1 MSLSRRDFLQVLA
14 EASAAGMGL
23 ARYADADAATAQ
35 QGLYELPAFGNV
47 SLLHM
52 TDCHAQLLPVNF
64 REPSVNIGLAGMQGR
79 WPHLAGDSLLKAA
92 GLRPGSEQAFA
103 FTHIDFEKA
112 ARRYGKLGGFAHL
125 ATLVKQLKA
134 SRPGALLLDGGDT
147 WQGSA
152 TALWTQAQDMVEAAK
167 LLGVDV
173 MTGHWEFTYGM
184 DRVQQ
189 IIEQDFKGQIEF
201 LAQNVKT
208 NDFGDPVFKPYTLRS
223 INGVPVA
230 IIGQAF
236 PYTPIANPRY
246 LVADW
251 SFGIQ
256 EENLQKLVDEVRGK
270 GAQLVVLLSHNG
282 MDVDLKL
289 ASRLRGI
296 DAIFGGHTHDGVPL
310 AVPVANPGGK
320 TLVTNAGSNGKFLG
334 VMDFD
339 VQGGKLADFRYRLLP
354 VFANQLAPD
363 PAMAAL
369 IVKLRQPFE
378 ASLAD
383 KLAITDGLLY
393 RRGNFNGSWD
403 QLVCDAL
410 MQVQGAEIAFSPGF
424 RWGTTL
430 LPGEVITRELMM
442 DQLAITYA
450 HTTLA
455 EISGEAIK
463 TILEDVADNLF
474 NPDPYYQQG
483 GDMVRVGGLSYTC
496 SPGQT
501 MGRRITEMRLGGKLI
516 DADRKYKVAGW
527 APVAE
532 PARTATG
539 NRPVWDVVEDWLR
552 SQPGGHVTP
561 RRINTPTLVGVQ
573 DNAGISKD

>member
-14 EASAAGMGL
+14 AASAAGMGL

-270 GAQLVVLLSHNG
+270 GVQLVVLLSHNG

-378 ASLAD
+378 TKLAD

-496 SPGQT
+496 WPGQT
-501 MGRRITEMRLGGKLI
+501 MGQRITEMRLGGKLI

>member
-14 EASAAGMGL
+14 AASAAGMGL
-23 ARYADADAATAQ
+23 ACYADADAATAQ

-189 IIEQDFKGQIEF
+189 IIEKDFKGQIEF

-369 IVKLRQPFE
+369 ITRLRQPFE
-378 ASLAD
+378 TKLAD